1 MVDEDSGLV
10 MAVLKKERIE
20 KMISMVK
27 KGWILFLI
35 LFFTASSAEA
45 VRLKE
50 ISSFK
55 GVRNNPLIGYG
66 LVVGLNGTGDS
77 SNADFTIRSIINML
91 ERMGIH
97 IDRERINQIKP
108 KNVAAVTVTA
118 TLPPFSKVGTRID
131 VLLSSIGDAKS
142 LQGGT
147 LLLTPLFGADRQ
159 VYALAQGPI
168 LVGGF
173 AVTGASG
180 TGSQKNHPTVGT
192 IPKGAIVER
201 EVPVLVNEKKELILQ
216 LHSPDFTTAEKIK
229 ELINQTVKENVARC
243 IDPGSLL
250 IVVPEAFQNRV
261 TEWIASIERLELNP
275 DNVARVVINERTGTV
290 VMGEHV
296 RISTVAIAHGGL
308 SIQVKEGFSVSQP
321 PPFSPPPPRGGS
333 TTVIP
338 PGEGT
343 IVAPGGSTVVTP
355 ETSITAKEEGG
366 ALVLVQGGV
375 NLGELIKALNAIG
388 VTPRDL
394 ISILQA
400 IKAAGALQAELEI
413 I

>member
-1 MVDEDSGLV
+1 MVRT
-10 MAVLKKERIE
+10 LKIGC
-20 KMISMVK
+20 IVF
-27 KGWILFLI
+27 IL
-35 LFFTASSAEA
+35 LFVTSLSEA

-50 ISSFK
+50 IAAFK
-55 GVRNNPLIGYG
+55 GVRNNLLIGYG

-97 IDRERINQIKP
+97 IDRERNAQIKP

-118 TLPPFSKVGTRID
+118 TLPPFAKTGSRID

-147 LLLTPLFGADRQ
+147 LLLTPLFGVDRQ
-159 VYALAQGPI
+159 VYALAQGPV

-173 AVTGASG
+173 VATGASG

-192 IPKGAIVER
+192 IPKGAIVEK
-201 EVPVLVNEKKELILQ
+201 EVPVLLNEKKELF
-216 LHSPDFTTAEKIK
+216 LHLHNPDFTTAEKIK
-229 ELINQTVKENVARC
+229 EQINHAAGENVAKC
-243 IDPGSLL
+243 IDPGLL
-250 IVVPEAFQNRV
+250 AIKVPESYLSRVAEWMAFIEKLEV
-261 TEWIASIERLELNP
+261 TP
-275 DNVARVVINERTGTV
+275 DGVSKVVINERTGTV

-308 SIQVKEGFSVSQP
+308 SIQIKEGFSVSQP
-321 PPFSPPPPRGGS
+321 PPFSPGPGKGS
-333 TTVIP
+333 TAIVP
-338 PGEGT
+338 PGEGAV
-343 IVAPGGSTVVTP
+343 ISPGGSTVITP
-355 ETSITAKEEGG
+355 ETNITAKEEGG
-366 ALVLVQGGV
+366 SLILVQGGV
-375 NLGELIKALNAIG
+375 SLGELIKALNAIG

-400 IKAAGALQAELEI
+400 IRAAGALQAELEI

>member
-1 MVDEDSGLV
+1 VVNEGGGLV
-10 MAVLKKERIE
+10 LAILKIIVGNHMMRI
-20 KMISMVK
+20 IGS
-27 KGWILFLI
+27 IIFLI
-35 LFFTASSAEA
+35 IAFASQVDA

-50 ISSFK
+50 IASFK
-55 GVRNNPLIGYG
+55 GVRSNPLIGYG
-66 LVVGLNGTGDS
+66 LVVGLNGTGDG

-108 KNVAAVTVTA
+108 KNVAAVMVTA
-118 TLPPFSKVGTRID
+118 NLPPFSKIGSKID
-131 VLLSSIGDAKS
+131 VLISSIGDAKS

-147 LLLTPLFGADRQ
+147 LLLTPLLGVDRQ
-159 VYALAQGPI
+159 IYALAQGPI

-173 AVTGASG
+173 VASG
-180 TGSQKNHPTVGT
+180 TTGTSAQKNHPTVGT

-201 EVPVLVNEKKELILQ
+201 EVPVSVNEKKELVLN
-216 LHSPDFTTAEKIK
+216 LLNPDFTTAEKIK
-229 ELINQTVKENVARC
+229 DLINKNSGEEVARC
-243 IDPGSLL
+243 MDSGSLK
-250 IVVPEAFQNRV
+250 IKVPDPYQNRV
-261 TEWIASIERLELNP
+261 TEWIALIERLEVTP
-275 DNVARVVINERTGTV
+275 DSVAKVVINERTGTV

-308 SIQVKEGFSVSQP
+308 SIQVKERFLVSQP
-321 PPFSPPPPRGGS
+321 PPFSPNAGKGGPS
-333 TTVIP
+333 VIP

-343 IVAPGGSTVVTP
+343 IVTPGGNTVVTP
-355 ETSITAKEEGG
+355 ESNVSAKEEEG
-366 ALVLVQGGV
+366 ALFLVQGV

-400 IKAAGALQAELEI
+400 IKAAGALQADLEI

>member
-1 MVDEDSGLV
+1 
-10 MAVLKKERIE
+10 
-20 KMISMVK
+20 
-27 KGWILFLI
+27 
-35 LFFTASSAEA
+35 
-45 VRLKE
+45 
-50 ISSFK
+50 
-55 GVRNNPLIGYG
+55 
-66 LVVGLNGTGDS
+66 
-77 SNADFTIRSIINML
+77 
-91 ERMGIH
+91 
-97 IDRERINQIKP
+97 
-108 KNVAAVTVTA
+108 
-118 TLPPFSKVGTRID
+118 
-131 VLLSSIGDAKS
+131 
-142 LQGGT
+142 
-147 LLLTPLFGADRQ
+147 
-159 VYALAQGPI
+159 
-168 LVGGF
+168 
-173 AVTGASG
+173 
-180 TGSQKNHPTVGT
+180 
-192 IPKGAIVER
+192 
-201 EVPVLVNEKKELILQ
+201 
-216 LHSPDFTTAEKIK
+216 
-229 ELINQTVKENVARC
+229 
-243 IDPGSLL
+243 
-250 IVVPEAFQNRV
+250 
-261 TEWIASIERLELNP
+261 
-275 DNVARVVINERTGTV
+275 VARVVINERTGTV

>member
-1 MVDEDSGLV
+1 MVNEDRRLA
-10 MAVLKKERIE
+10 MAVLKGFLRSWDMVRIL
-20 KMISMVK
+20 KI
-27 KGWILFLI
+27 GWVLVLI
-35 LFFTASSAEA
+35 LLFTSSLSEA

-50 ISSFK
+50 IAAFK
-55 GVRNNPLIGYG
+55 GVRNNLLIGYG

-77 SNADFTIRSIINML
+77 SNADFTIRSIVNML

-97 IDRERINQIKP
+97 IDRERISQIKP

-118 TLPPFSKVGTRID
+118 TLPPFSKVGSRID

-147 LLLTPLFGADRQ
+147 LLLTPLLGVDRQ
-159 VYALAQGPI
+159 VYALAQGPVLI
-168 LVGGF
+168 GGF
-173 AVTGASG
+173 VATGASG

-201 EVPVLVNEKKELILQ
+201 EVSVLLNEKRELF
-216 LHSPDFTTAEKIK
+216 LHLHNPDFTTAEKIK
-229 ELINQTVKENVARC
+229 EQINKAAGESVAKC
-243 IDPGSLL
+243 IDPGLL
-250 IVVPEAFQNRV
+250 AIRVPEAYHYRV
-261 TEWIASIERLELNP
+261 AEWMAFIEKLEVSP
-275 DNVARVVINERTGTV
+275 DGISKVVINERTGTV

-296 RISTVAIAHGGL
+296 RISTVAVAHGGL

-321 PPFSPPPPRGGS
+321 PPFSPGSRKGS
-333 TTVIP
+333 TAIVP

-343 IVAPGGSTVVTP
+343 IISPGGSTVITP
-355 ETSITAKEEGG
+355 ESTVTAKEEGG
-366 ALVLVQGGV
+366 SLILVQGGV
-375 NLGELIKALNAIG
+375 SLGELIKALNAIG

>member
-1 MVDEDSGLV
+1 
-10 MAVLKKERIE
+10 
-20 KMISMVK
+20 MVK
-27 KGWILFLI
+27 ILKIGCVLVFI
-35 LFFTASSAEA
+35 LFFISSFSEA

-50 ISSFK
+50 IAAFK
-55 GVRNNPLIGYG
+55 GVRNNLLVGYG

-97 IDRERINQIKP
+97 IDRERISQIKP

-118 TLPPFSKVGTRID
+118 TLPPFFKVGSRID

-147 LLLTPLFGADRQ
+147 LLLTPLLGVDRQ
-159 VYALAQGPI
+159 VYALAQGPV

-173 AVTGASG
+173 VATGASG

-201 EVPVLVNEKKELILQ
+201 EVPVLLSEKRELF
-216 LHSPDFTTAEKIK
+216 LHLHNPDFTTAEKIK
-229 ELINQTVKENVARC
+229 EQINQAAGESVAKC
-243 IDPGSLL
+243 VDPGLL
-250 IVVPEAFQNRV
+250 TIQVPEAYRYRV
-261 TEWIASIERLELNP
+261 AEWMAFIEKIEVNP
-275 DNVARVVINERTGTV
+275 DGISKVVINERTGTV

-321 PPFSPPPPRGGS
+321 SPFSPGAGKSP
-333 TTVIP
+333 TTVVP
-338 PGEGT
+338 PSKGT
-343 IVAPGGSTVVTP
+343 IISPGGSTVVTP
-355 ETSITAKEEGG
+355 ETNITAKEEAGG
-366 ALVLVQGGV
+366 LILVQGGAS
-375 NLGELIKALNAIG
+375 LGELIKALNAIG